1 MMEIVKCIVDILG
14 LIFLLLGILVFI
26 LEIIGVIKYK
36 YLLNRMH
43 AAGMGDTFGIF
54 SCLLGLILLNGID
67 FIAAKLFLVII
78 FLWFA
83 SPTASHLIARLEAA
97 TNEELTRHL
106 ELQVDEEDLEG

>member
-1 MMEIVKCIVDILG
+1 MTVINIIIDILG
-14 LIFLLLGILVFI
+14 LLFLIIGMLVFV
-26 LEIIGVIKYK
+26 LEIIGIIKYK

-67 FIAAKLFLVII
+67 FNSAKLALVIV

-83 SPTASHLIARLEAA
+83 SPTSTHLISRLEAA
-97 TNEELTRHL
+97 TNETITRH
-106 ELQVDEEDLEG
+106 VDVEVDREDIEG